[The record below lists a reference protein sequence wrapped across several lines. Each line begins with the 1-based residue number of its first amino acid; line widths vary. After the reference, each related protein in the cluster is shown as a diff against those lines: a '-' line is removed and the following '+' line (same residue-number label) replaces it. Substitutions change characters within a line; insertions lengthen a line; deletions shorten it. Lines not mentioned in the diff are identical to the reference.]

1 MPSANRK
8 KLMHGESIVQR
19 LRMDLNRAFDV
30 LEKRNRPLH
39 KLLADQ
45 IEQDASGAL
54 SKLSKFLPQEVSLGG
69 GSDFAVALGEVAKRI
84 SERNDILALKEVAIP
99 HEEAGES
106 IQNAEIIEEKDEEVV
121 QTRKLVQSIKS
132 LAPKEEIEE
141 PEEPE
146 IEEPEP
152 KPKVYRGKRGRPSK
166 MDLRLNGELDE

>member
-8 KLMHGESIVQR
+8 KLMHAESIVQR
-19 LRMDLNRAFDV
+19 LRIDLNRAFDV

-99 HEEAGES
+99 HEEAGITVED
-106 IQNAEIIEEKDEEVV
+106 AEIIDEKDEEVV
-121 QTRKLVQSIKS
+121 QTRKFVQAIKS
-132 LAPKEEIEE
+132 LAPKEDIEE
-141 PEEPE
+141 PEIEE

-152 KPKVYRGKRGRPSK
+152 KPKVYRGKKGRPSK
-166 MDLRLNGELDE
+166 MDLRLSGELDE

>member
-84 SERNDILALKEVAIP
+84 QERNDILALKEVAISN
-99 HEEAGES
+99 EEAGEI
-106 IQNAEIIEEKDEEVV
+106 IQDAEIINEKQTEVV

-132 LAPKEEIEE
+132 LAPKDDLEE

-146 IEEPEP
+146 IVEPEP

>member
-69 GSDFAVALGEVAKRI
+69 GSDFAVALSEVAKRI
-84 SERNDILALKEVAIP
+84 QERNDILALKEGAIP
-99 HEEAGES
+99 HEEGGKTVED
-106 IQNAEIIEEKDEEVV
+106 AEIIEEKDQEVV

-141 PEEPE
+141 PEIEE

-166 MDLRLNGELDE
+166 IDLRLSGELDE

>member
-39 KLLADQ
+39 TLLADQ

-84 SERNDILALKEVAIP
+84 QERNDILALKEGAIP
-99 HEEAGES
+99 HEE
-106 IQNAEIIEEKDEEVV
+106 IIDEKTDEVV

-141 PEEPE
+141 PEEPQ

-166 MDLRLNGELDE
+166 MDLRLSGELDE

>member
-1 MPSANRK
+1 
-8 KLMHGESIVQR
+8 MHGESIVQR

-99 HEEAGES
+99 HEEGGFEV
-106 IQNAEIIEEKDEEVV
+106 QDAEIIDEKQTEVV

-141 PEEPE
+141 PEIEE
-146 IEEPEP
+146 IEEPKP
-152 KPKVYRGKRGRPSK
+152 KPKVYRGKKGRPSK
-166 MDLRLNGELDE
+166 MDLRLSGELDE

>member
-69 GSDFAVALGEVAKRI
+69 GKR
-84 SERNDILALKEVAIP
+84 S
-99 HEEAGES
+99 
-106 IQNAEIIEEKDEEVV
+106 
-121 QTRKLVQSIKS
+121 
-132 LAPKEEIEE
+132 
-141 PEEPE
+141 
-146 IEEPEP
+146 
-152 KPKVYRGKRGRPSK
+152 KRGDMGGGDSAAK
-166 MDLRLNGELDE
+166 WM

>member
-8 KLMHGESIVQR
+8 KLMHAESIVQR

-39 KLLADQ
+39 TLLADQ

-84 SERNDILALKEVAIP
+84 SERNDILALKEGAIP
-99 HEEAGES
+99 HSEAGITVED
-106 IQNAEIIEEKDEEVV
+106 AEIIDEKDEEVV
-121 QTRKLVQSIKS
+121 QTRKFVQAIKS

-141 PEEPE
+141 PEIEE

-152 KPKVYRGKRGRPSK
+152 KPKVSRGKRGRPSK
-166 MDLRLNGELDE
+166 MDLRLNGELDD

>member
-84 SERNDILALKEVAIP
+84 QERNDILALKEVAISN
-99 HEEAGES
+99 EEAGEN
-106 IQNAEIIEEKDEEVV
+106 IQDAEIIEEKQTEVV

-141 PEEPE
+141 PEELE
-146 IEEPEP
+146 IVEPEP

>member
-84 SERNDILALKEVAIP
+84 QERNDILALKEVAISY
-99 HEEAGES
+99 EKAGEI
-106 IQNAEIIEEKDEEVV
+106 IQDAEIIDEKETEVV

-132 LAPKEEIEE
+132 LAPKDDLEE

-146 IEEPEP
+146 IIEPEP

>member
-84 SERNDILALKEVAIP
+84 QERNDILALKEVAISN
-99 HEEAGES
+99 EEAGKAIED
-106 IQNAEIIEEKDEEVV
+106 AEIIEEKDEEVV

-132 LAPKEEIEE
+132 LAATEEPEE

-146 IEEPEP
+146 IVEPEP

-166 MDLRLNGELDE
+166 MDLRLNGELDQ

>member
-84 SERNDILALKEVAIP
+84 SERNDILALKEVAIS
-99 HEEAGES
+99 HEEGGLSVE
-106 IQNAEIIEEKDEEVV
+106 NAEIIEEKDEEVV

-132 LAPKEEIEE
+132 LAATEE
-141 PEEPE
+141 PEEPEIEE

-166 MDLRLNGELDE
+166 MDLRLNGELDD